1 MAWTFTT
8 LKTAIGDYVES
19 SETTFTNNLSVFIK
33 ETEER
38 ILKTIQIP
46 VFRKN
51 VTGSGTSGNTYLAT
65 PSDFLT
71 PLSLAV
77 IDGDSNYNYLLLKHV
92 SFIRDYTPAAAT
104 TGEPKYY
111 GIFDDNTFILAPTPN
126 TGFTFELHYVYRP
139 ESITASSD
147 GTSWLGTN
155 APDALLYGSLVEAGT
170 FLKLAP
176 EEIQAFEGRF
186 IAAIGGLKNMFEGLG
201 TRDEY
206 RYDNPRGTTDAPHE
220 TVS

>member
-8 LKTAIGDYVES
+8 LKSAIQDYVES
-19 SETTFTNNLSVFIK
+19 SETTFTDNLSVFIK
-33 ETEER
+33 EAEER
-38 ILKTIQIP
+38 ILKNIQIP

-51 VTGSGTSGNTYLAT
+51 VTGSGTSGNTYLAA

-77 IDGDSNYNYLLLKHV
+77 IDSDSNYNYLLLKHV

-111 GIFDDNTFILAPTPN
+111 AIFDNNTFLLAPTPN

-139 ESITASSD
+139 ESITAASD

-155 APDALLYGSLVEAGT
+155 ASDALLYGSLVEAAN
-170 FLKLAP
+170 FLKFTGP
-176 EEIQAFEGRF
+176 EIQVFEERF
-186 IAAIGGLKNMFEGLG
+186 INAVNALSGMFEALG
-201 TRDEY
+201 NKDEY
-206 RYDNPRGTTDAPHE
+206 RYDSVRG
-220 TVS
+220 VSNA